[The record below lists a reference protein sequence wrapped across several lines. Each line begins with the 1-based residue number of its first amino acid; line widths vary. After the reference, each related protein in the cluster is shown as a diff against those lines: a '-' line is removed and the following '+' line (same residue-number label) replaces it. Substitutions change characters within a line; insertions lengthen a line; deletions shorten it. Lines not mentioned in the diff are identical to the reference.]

1 MSPVGG
7 VGERSAD
14 ARRPNLWVI
23 GQRREHR
30 RQRRCHAK
38 RAEGAS
44 VVFILLE
51 RRRRPPEECEW
62 AVSAV
67 AAGLQ
72 LRRPAQGRRRKG
84 GGGIRWSMERRRMVE
99 PRRLGKGGLEEKKEC
114 LVGAS
119 RGSMRYRG
127 GGSALP
133 RFAFGERRLV
143 VLRDAVEAAA
153 AATGD
158 GVWNDGQVKHPH
170 RVVMPYHACRAR
182 LDARRLLS
190 HLPR

>member
-62 AVSAV
+62 AMSAV

-84 GGGIRWSMERRRMVE
+84 GGGNHSMEHGTE
-99 PRRLGKGGLEEKKEC
+99 EDGGTK
-114 LVGAS
+114 
-119 RGSMRYRG
+119 
-127 GGSALP
+127 
-133 RFAFGERRLV
+133 
-143 VLRDAVEAAA
+143 
-153 AATGD
+153 ATGE
-158 GVWNDGQVKHPH
+158 G
-170 RVVMPYHACRAR
+170 RT
-182 LDARRLLS
+182 
-190 HLPR
+190 